1 MRSMRSLPILL
12 FCFASLASSCAIV
25 EPGNV
30 GVQIFMGSLKERV
43 LEPGL
48 SVPNV
53 NKVIHISLQSRNYE
67 VSYSSDHARAAVS
80 SDMQTVGFG
89 LDVNYF
95 VPTGDA
101 ARAMVQFVS
110 RDPGAWER
118 IIIAPTID
126 QAVKS
131 VFARHTLRGLIE
143 NREAVR
149 VEVAE
154 AINELI
160 NERLTERDAS
170 LAGAIRVA
178 QVTLTNLDYSR
189 EFEAVI
195 EETQREEQR
204 VRLARN
210 ELERIR
216 IENERQLVEAEAQR
230 QAAVERARGVAEALE
245 IEVRAQADAYR
256 LLREAGVDVNLYRL
270 TERWNGQLPQVAG
283 TENVFFGLGAAPR

>member
-1 MRSMRSLPILL
+1 MFRRLLPLPVLL
-12 FCFASLASSCAIV
+12 VVLSAGSACTVV

-30 GVQIFMGSLKERV
+30 GVQTFMGTLKDRV

-48 SVPNV
+48 SFPNF
-53 NKVIHISLQSRNYE
+53 NKVVHISTQSQNYE
-67 VSYSSDHARAAVS
+67 VSFSSDDPRAAVS

-89 LDVNYF
+89 LDMNYF
-95 VPTGDA
+95 VPSGEA
-101 ARAMVQFVS
+101 ARTLVLFVS
-110 RDPGAWER
+110 RDPNAWER

-131 VFARHTLRGLIE
+131 VFARHTLRELIE
-143 NREAVR
+143 TREAVR
-149 VEVAE
+149 MEVAE
-154 AINELI
+154 AIGILI
-160 NERLTERDAS
+160 NERLRERDPS
-170 LAGAIRVA
+170 LEGSIRVA

-216 IENERQLVEAEAQR
+216 IENERQVVEAEAQR
-230 QAAVERARGVAEALE
+230 LAAVERARGVAEAMH
-245 IEVRAQADAYR
+245 IEVEAQAEAYR
-256 LLREAGVDVNLYRL
+256 LLREAGVDVNLFRV
-270 TERWNGQLPQVAG
+270 TEKWDGRLPQVSG
-283 TENVFFGLGAAPR
+283 SDNVLMNLGGLQ